1 MPERAYPWPSFPR
14 LVVAM
19 AVPLVCRATLPHAG
33 MWALVPFGV
42 LPVALADRGPT
53 RVARAERCLT
63 SLLAAVCGLAVGGL
77 VVGHA
82 FVAAVALVALAAVS
96 GGLSWF
102 GPLASIVALDLLVN
116 ACIASG
122 GSLGGPWW
130 RPPLLVL
137 AGGVWA
143 TALLLTGSVS
153 SEVMWAHEPPDAR
166 RVAAAAV
173 RLGGCVAIAE
183 AVANARGV
191 DRGYWIP
198 LTVAIVLRPELGDV
212 VTRTIGRAGGTVVGA
227 AVGAALLWLLGSGRE
242 AIPVIALGGAA
253 LPFLLRRSYMLFAA
267 GISAVVV
274 LLVATVAGHGTAV
287 AVARILDT
295 LVGCGIVLVFGYA
308 LWLRVARAI
317 PRRAPSATGPA

>member
-1 MPERAYPWPSFPR
+1 
-14 LVVAM
+14 M
-19 AVPLVCRATLPHAG
+19 AVPLVARVTLPHPEL
-33 MWALVPFGV
+33 WAIAPFGV

-53 RVARAERCLT
+53 RAARAERCLT
-63 SLLAAVCGLAVGGL
+63 SVVAAACGIAVGGL
-77 VVGHA
+77 VLGHA
-82 FVAAVALVALAAVS
+82 LVAALAVVALAAVS

-130 RPPLLVL
+130 RPPVLVL
-137 AGGVWA
+137 AGGVWT

-153 SEVMWAHEPPDAR
+153 SEVTWAHEPPDAR

-173 RLGGCVAIAE
+173 RLGICVAIAE
-183 AVANARGV
+183 AAANVRGV
-191 DRGYWIP
+191 ERGYWIP

-212 VTRTIGRAGGTVVGA
+212 VARTIGRAGGTLVGA
-227 AVGAALLWLLGSGRE
+227 AAGAGVLWLLGSGWE
-242 AIPVIALGGAA
+242 AIPVIALLAAA

-267 GISAVVV
+267 GISLVVV
-274 LLVATVAGHGTAV
+274 LLIATVVGHGTAV

-295 LVGCGIVLVFGYA
+295 LVGCGIVLVVGYA
-308 LWLRVARAI
+308 LWLRVARAM
-317 PRRAPSATGPA
+317 PRRAPSAAGPA